1 MLHSPC
7 RYRRLTVECL
17 ESRQLLSAATIQWA
31 NPRQSIDGFGAAS
44 AWTTQDV
51 TASQQQLLFSPADGI
66 GMSLLRSRI
75 LPDTTASSWEIKTM
89 QKAQAMGATDWSTP
103 WSPPAIW
110 KSNNNVNNG
119 GSLLPSHY
127 QDYANLLA
135 QYVLNMR
142 NNYGITIS
150 AISLQNEPD
159 YTATTYESC
168 TWTAAQFAAFLP
180 YVHNVW
186 TADGLTTKIIMPEE
200 SGWHFELANTVMND
214 PTLNSYVNIYAGHD
228 YDSGSGTVPSAAGH
242 QLWETEIYDR
252 SENLTIADGLWVAT
266 NIYNFLVTS
275 GANAWHYWWIHD
287 NVGGLFGTDWQQT
300 SRAWAMGNY
309 SKFIRPGWVEL
320 GESDDGGMLISGFK
334 NQTTGEF
341 AVVMV
346 NNSSSAITETVNLN
360 GAYSPVVT
368 PWVTSATLNLAPQ
381 QAIPATGNGG
391 SYSYTV
397 GADSIVTLDGFA
409 STTPVTSPPVGLL
422 ATAAATSSIQLSW
435 TNNLSGAT
443 GYTVQRSPDGTTW
456 TTLTSS
462 LSSSTYTYT
471 DSSLPQNTLYYYRV
485 IANNGTTYSN
495 TSSAMTQPNAP
506 SGLTASYSSSTLNV
520 TLTWTG
526 NSPLTDYAIDYSTD
540 GGNTW
545 TTRVADVASGTTNYT
560 DTTAPDLAT
569 VMYRVR
575 AIYGAN
581 SSVPSN
587 TYSVTTTVL
596 RPPASLA
603 AAVSGVAVKLTW
615 SDATTTSAAVS
626 IERSTDN
633 VNWTVLTS
641 VAHGVQTYTDSTV
654 SEGGTYYYRI
664 RNYLNPT
671 YSAYDTASSITVP
684 PAPPTHVEVV
694 FSPLPT
700 LQATVVWDDNSVAA
714 TAYKVERSTNGGTSW
729 TTLTSTLAASATS
742 YTDANVTSGTA
753 CEYRV
758 TALVNSITSTSVA
771 TLSETAAAL
780 PAPYYQGDIGDAGT
794 VGSAGGATYNSSTGT
809 YSVNGAGVDI
819 WNTADGFHYAYTTAT
834 GDADYV
840 AEVTSMPNVSQYG
853 KVGIM
858 FRNSLDPSSVYADLF
873 VNPAPQLWAAF
884 EHRNTYATTPSSTGG
899 YKTYTALPI
908 WLKLSRRGNVF
919 TAYYGT
925 NGTTWTQVGSSTITM
940 GTTIDIGMVT
950 CSHSTSVVGTGTFT
964 NVALTNGPSV
974 AMPAAASPA
983 TVTTG
988 TTTNLSVLGGHIDG
1002 ESTLTYTWAATGTPP
1017 APVTFSING
1026 TNASKNDVVTFRAA
1040 GNYQFQVTITDASG
1054 LTVTSSV
1061 SVTVSQMS
1069 QGLSINP
1076 ASANITGGGSQQF
1089 AATMLDQFGQP
1100 MSPQPAVTWA
1110 LASGPGSIT
1119 IGGLY
1124 TPPYA
1129 TGSATVQAS
1138 SGSFVSMATATF
1150 ATQPQWNAAASG
1162 SWNGSGN
1169 WVDVLTSNT
1178 IAAPG
1183 TRGVLGDA
1191 LTFAAATGPVARLD
1205 GANPVL
1211 ASIAFN
1217 NAVTSYTI
1225 AQGSGGSVTLQ
1236 GVSGNASVSVQAGTH
1251 TISAPLILASNTS
1264 FNTATGTSL
1273 TVNFP
1278 ISGPGSLTASGSGTL
1293 YLSAANSFTG
1303 GTVVSSGTLVATS
1316 ASALPDG
1323 SSLTVG
1329 SSTAFD

>member
-17 ESRQLLSAATIQWA
+17 ESRQLLSAATIQWGTL
-31 NPRQSIDGFGAAS
+31 RQSIDGFGAAS
-44 AWTTQDV
+44 AWTTQSV
-51 TASQQQLLFSPADGI
+51 TASQQQLLFSPTDGI

-75 LPDTTASSWEIKTM
+75 LPDTSASSWEINTM
-89 QKAQAMGATDWSTP
+89 QKAQAMSARVWSTP
-103 WSPPAIW
+103 WSPPAAW

-119 GSLLPSHY
+119 GYLLPSHY

-135 QYVLNMR
+135 QYVLNMK
-142 NNYGITIS
+142 NDGITIY

-159 YTATTYESC
+159 FTATYESC

-180 YVHNVW
+180 YVHSVW
-186 TADGLTTKIIMPEE
+186 TADNLTTKIIMPEE
-200 SGWHFELANTVMND
+200 SGWHWELANTVMND

-266 NIYNFLVTS
+266 NIYNMLVTS

-320 GESDDGGMLISGFK
+320 GESDDGGMLISGYK
-334 NQTTGEF
+334 NPATGEF

-346 NNSSSAITETVNLN
+346 NSSSSAITETVNLN

-368 PWVTSATLNLAPQ
+368 PWVTSAALNLAPQ
-381 QAIPATGNGG
+381 QAIPAAGNGG

-409 STTPVTSPPVGLL
+409 STTPITSPPVGLL
-422 ATAAATSSIQLSW
+422 ATAASTSSIQLAW
-435 TNNLSGAT
+435 TNNLSGVT
-443 GYTVQRSPDGTTW
+443 GYTVQRSPDGSTW
-456 TTLTSS
+456 TTLTNS
-462 LSSSTYTYT
+462 LSSSTYSYT
-471 DSSLPQNTLYYYRV
+471 DSSLQQNTLYYYRV
-485 IANNGTTYSN
+485 VANNGTTNSN
-495 TSSAMTQPNAP
+495 VTSAMTLPNAP
-506 SGLTASYSSSTLNV
+506 TGLTASYNSSNLNV
-520 TLTWTG
+520 SLTWTG
-526 NSPLTDYAIDYSTD
+526 NSPSTDYAVDYSTD
-540 GGNTW
+540 SGNTW
-545 TTRVADVASGTTNYT
+545 TTRAADIASGTTNYT
-560 DTTAPDLAT
+560 DTTSPDLAT
-569 VMYRVR
+569 VLYRVR

-581 SSVPSN
+581 SSAPSN

-603 AAVSGVAVKLTW
+603 ATVSGISVKLTW
-615 SDATTTSAAVS
+615 SDATTTSATVY

-633 VNWTVLTS
+633 VNWTVITTI
-641 VAHGVQTYTDSTV
+641 ARGVQTYTDSTV
-654 SEGGTYYYRI
+654 TEGGTYYYRI

-671 YSAYDTASSITVP
+671 YSAYDTASAITVP
-684 PAPPTHVEVV
+684 PAAPTHVEVV

-700 LQATVVWDDNSVAA
+700 LQATVLWDDNSVAA

-729 TTLTSTLAASATS
+729 TTLTSALAASATS
-742 YTDANVTSGTA
+742 YTDTTVTGGQPY
-753 CEYRV
+753 EYRV
-758 TALVNSITSTSVA
+758 TALVNSSASTSVV
-771 TLSETAAAL
+771 TLAETAAAL

-794 VGSAGGATYNSSTGT
+794 VGSAGGASYNSSAGT
-809 YSVNGAGVDI
+809 YSINGAGTDI
-819 WNTADGFHYAYTTAT
+819 WNTDDTFHYAYTTAT

-840 AEVTSMPNVSQYG
+840 AEVTSMTSVSQYG

-899 YKTYTALPI
+899 YRTYTVLPI
-908 WLKLSRRGNVF
+908 WLKLSRRGNIF

-940 GTTIDIGMVT
+940 GSTNDIGMVI
-950 CSHSTSVVGTGTFT
+950 CSHNTGVVGTGTFS
-964 NVALTNGPSV
+964 NVAVTNGPSV
-974 AMPAAASPA
+974 ATPAAASPA
-983 TVTTG
+983 TVTG
-988 TTTNLSVLGGHIDG
+988 TTTNLSVLGAEIDG
-1002 ESTLTYTWAATGTPP
+1002 ESTLTYTWAATDTPP
-1017 APVTFSING
+1017 APVTFSSNG
-1026 TNASKNDVVTFRAA
+1026 ANAGKNTVATFHAA
-1040 GNYQFQVTITDASG
+1040 GNYQIQVTITDAAG
-1054 LTVTSSV
+1054 LTATSSV
-1061 SVTVSQMS
+1061 SVTVSQTP
-1069 QGLSINP
+1069 QGLSISP
-1076 ASANITGGGSQQF
+1076 TAASITGGGSQQF
-1089 AATMLDQFGQP
+1089 AATMLDQFNQP
-1100 MSPQPAVTWA
+1100 MSPQPAVTWS
-1110 LASGPGSIT
+1110 LASGPGSLT
-1119 IGGLY
+1119 SGGLY

-1129 TGSATVQAS
+1129 SGSATVQAS
-1138 SGSFVSMATATF
+1138 SGSFVNTAAATF

-1169 WVDVLTSNT
+1169 WVDMLTGNT

-1183 TRGVLGDA
+1183 TRGVLGDT
-1191 LTFAAATGPVARLD
+1191 LTFAAAIGPVARLD

-1211 ASIAFN
+1211 AGIVFN
-1217 NAVTSYTI
+1217 NAITSYTI

-1236 GVSGNASVSVQAGTH
+1236 GANGASVAVQAGTH
-1251 TISAPLILASNTS
+1251 TISAPLILASNTN

-1278 ISGPGSLTASGSGTL
+1278 ISGPGSLTTSGSGTL
-1293 YLSAANSFTG
+1293 YLSAANSFAG
-1303 GTVVSSGTLVATS
+1303 GTVVSSGTLVVTS
-1316 ASALPDG
+1316 AIGLPDG
-1323 SSLTVG
+1323 SSLTIG
-1329 SSTAFD
+1329 SSAYFST